1 MFCSHMVVKDT
12 LHNFTSIPINVYP
25 DNVPY
30 IHFPS
35 GDPSTWGKIGNVS
48 HLVLRPFCMSDFI
61 AGIAWAEAYIER
73 NTGAWLELVLPFM
86 PGGRQDRLNKKGDYL
101 FTVKTIAKIINSV
114 GFKAVHVLDPHSE
127 VTPALLNH
135 CKVYGVD
142 DVFNMC
148 WTRFPSF
155 SAIVAP
161 DAGSEK
167 RAAGV
172 AKLLNIPIVNGYKTR
187 DISTGAITGFGH
199 NYDSSLYG
207 KDLLIVDVCD
217 GGGTF
222 IGLGN
227 SLKEAGAEVS
237 LYVTHGLF
245 SKGFVALNKIFKKI
259 YTTDSIP
266 LQQGVGVVVL
276 DFVETMTR

>member
-1 MFCSHMVVKDT
+1 
-12 LHNFTSIPINVYP
+12 
-25 DNVPY
+25 
-30 IHFPS
+30 
-35 GDPSTWGKIGNVS
+35 
-48 HLVLRPFCMSDFI
+48 
-61 AGIAWAEAYIER
+61 
-73 NTGAWLELVLPFM
+73 
-86 PGGRQDRLNKKGDYL
+86 
-101 FTVKTIAKIINSV
+101 
-114 GFKAVHVLDPHSE
+114 
-127 VTPALLNH
+127 
-135 CKVYGVD
+135 VD

-207 KDLLIVDVCD
+207 KDLLIVDDICD